1 MKTGFVAKDAKQLR
15 RLIFTRTDGI
25 CSMSQVAGVSYGVI
39 AEAVNVPGKVFQ
51 PKSAKKIAAALGVDV
66 FDIFEFAT

>member
-1 MKTGFVAKDAKQLR
+1 MA
-15 RLIFTRTDGI
+15 
-25 CSMSQVAGVSYGVI
+25 QVAGVSYGVI